1 MDKGGYMAIIKNL
14 YLWLIKGIS
23 LWSYKSQLDK
33 NMVVVIVDF
42 EEDINEFLSF
52 IEREEPNNDY
62 KITVFHHSRIKN
74 KIKIIRNVNYIERNI
89 FNKIKMIRIMQKS
102 LFIVVDNYIVE
113 LGSIKLNSSK
123 VCIQIWHANGAL
135 KRFGL
140 NKSNE
145 YSPQDIK
152 RYINVY
158 KKYDK
163 IIVGS
168 EKMIDVFRDSF
179 AINEEDIFMKIGS
192 LRTDKYFRDVEHKT
206 NFKIGKSKKVILYTP
221 TYRDTENELKLNI
234 NEMNK
239 LKTEGYSLVIRTHPA
254 IEVDL
259 PKSLSDFVINGNE
272 FSLQY
277 LIEVSDILVTDYSS
291 IAMEFSIL
299 NKPIYFY
306 CYDLES
312 YKKDTGLIKQF
323 EKEICSPVYKDT
335 PSLEEAIL
343 TKVVQ
348 ASDVQIFNEKW
359 NTYTTGDACE
369 SLLMYLELRK
379 KKYEVTN

>member
-1 MDKGGYMAIIKNL
+1 MTIIKSI
-14 YLWLIKGIS
+14 YLWLIKYIS
-23 LWSYKSQLDK
+23 FWSYKSQLDK
-33 NMVVVIVDF
+33 NMMVIIVDF
-42 EEDINEFLSF
+42 EEDINELLSF
-52 IEREEPNNDY
+52 IEKERVDSNY
-62 KITVFHHSRIKN
+62 KITVYYHSRIKS
-74 KIKIIRNVNYIERNI
+74 KLKIIKSVNYIEKNF
-89 FNKIKMIRIMQKS
+89 FNKIKMIKSIQKS
-102 LFIVVDNYIVE
+102 LFIIVDNYVVE
-113 LGSIKLNSSK
+113 LGSIKLNTSK
-123 VCIQIWHANGAL
+123 ICIQIWHANGAL

-145 YSPQDIK
+145 YSPRDIK
-152 RYINVY
+152 RFINVY

-192 LRTDKYFRDVEHKT
+192 LRTDKYFREAEHKT
-206 NFKIGKSKKVILYTP
+206 NFKIDKSKKIILYTP

-234 NEMNK
+234 NELNK

-306 CYDLES
+306 CYDLEL
-312 YKKDTGLIKQF
+312 YKKETGLIKQF
-323 EKEICSPVYKDT
+323 EKEICSPIYKDT

-348 ASDVQIFNEKW
+348 ASDVQIFNERW